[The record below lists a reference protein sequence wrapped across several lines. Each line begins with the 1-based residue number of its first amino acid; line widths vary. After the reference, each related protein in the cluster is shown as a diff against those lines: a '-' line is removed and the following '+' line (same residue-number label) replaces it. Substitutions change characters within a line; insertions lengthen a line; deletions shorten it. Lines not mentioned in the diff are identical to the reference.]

1 MYSFVPWFHYELR
14 IAVCDQVNWCD
25 SKWVRWTIWNWL
37 AQIYWGTTKS
47 DRTNNKYKKSAIAK
61 MRQARS
67 QRDEQ
72 IEKKFGEIA
81 TAYLYWIDT
90 DVLNYNNWW
99 IYWLHIQPKK
109 IFILLHLLYMKRYS
123 VVRDFFFRVLFLFVF
138 LSSLYLKYLFSA
150 NFLFSHFIVGCSSLS
165 FSCTVCIELIWM
177 DIGID

>member
-1 MYSFVPWFHYELR
+1 MWFEMSSMNNLELISTNLLGHIQIRSNEQQIQKTRYSENAPSSVTAR
-14 IAVCDQVNWCD
+14 
-25 SKWVRWTIWNWL
+25 
-37 AQIYWGTTKS
+37 
-47 DRTNNKYKKSAIAK
+47 RTNI
-61 MRQARS
+61 
-67 QRDEQ
+67 
-72 IEKKFGEIA
+72 KKFGEIA

-90 DVLNYNNWW
+90 DVLNYNWW

-109 IFILLHLLYMKRYS
+109 IFILLHLLYIKRYS

-165 FSCTVCIELIWM
+165 FSCTVCIKLIWM